1 MPTALELG
9 HKGWMSYVEAT
20 RRRPAPRHPT
30 PSKRDER
37 EQILVRVREVAA
49 TLKARFRA
57 QRVVLFGS
65 LAHEAWFMPDSDV
78 DLAVKG
84 LEGEAFW
91 QAWRLAEEII
101 GDRPVDLIEIETVG
115 ESMQRAIDR
124 YGVEM

>member
-9 HKGWMSYVEAT
+9 HKGRKSYVEAA
-20 RRRPAPRHPT
+20 RRRSAPHHMA
-30 PSKRDER
+30 PSIGDER

-49 TLKARFRA
+49 ALKARFRA

-65 LAHEAWFMPDSDV
+65 LAHKAWFVSDSDV
-78 DLAVKG
+78 DLAVEG
-84 LEGEAFW
+84 LEGDAFW

-115 ESMQRAIDR
+115 DSMQRAIDR
-124 YGVEM
+124 YGVEL